1 MNKYGISMEHE
12 KNLVMVT
19 WDFTE
24 KSVYAVEHA
33 VQMSSMIKGEITVV
47 HIVKKDQEIHDAEK
61 LMAEEVKKKF
71 SDPSLNFSF
80 VVRTGNIFHTL
91 GELATELNAVLVI
104 MGTHGIVGMQKF
116 LGSWALKVIAS
127 SKTPFIVVQE
137 SPKSEAMKNIVLPIN
152 YKRETKECVSWTN
165 FFSRKFGTKFHLF
178 RAKYADS
185 NFRKGLD
192 SNMFF
197 ITKYFSS
204 KAIRFETQMAVGEED
219 FGKETIQ
226 YAKNVDADAIL
237 LMTTRDIG
245 FADYVLGPQEQYIIC
260 NSERIPVICINPR
273 PAKNVG
279 GFSASGG

>member
-1 MNKYGISMEHE
+1 MEHE
-12 KNLVMVT
+12 KNLIMVT

-24 KSVYAVEHA
+24 KNVYAIEHA
-33 VQMSSMIKGEITVV
+33 IQMSAMIKSEIAVV
-47 HIVKKDQEIHDAEK
+47 HIVKKEDEIPEAK
-61 LMAEEVKKKF
+61 KRMAEEVKKRF
-71 SDPSLNFSF
+71 SDPALNFSF
-80 VVRTGNIFHTL
+80 VCRSGSIFHTI
-91 GELATELNAVLVI
+91 GELATELNAIMVV
-104 MGTHGIVGMQKF
+104 MGTHGITGMQKF

-127 SKTPFIVVQE
+127 SKAPFIVVQE
-137 SPKSEAMKNIVLPIN
+137 SPKKEAMKNIILPIN
-152 YKRETKECVSWTN
+152 YKRETKECVAWTH

-178 RAKYADS
+178 RAKYQDS

-204 KAIRFETQMAVGEED
+204 KGVRYESQASVGEND

-226 YAKNVDADAIL
+226 YAKKVDADAIL

-245 FADYVLGPQEQYIIC
+245 FTDYVMGAQEQYIIA

-273 PAKNVG
+273 PAKIGG

>member
-1 MNKYGISMEHE
+1 MEHE
-12 KNLVMVT
+12 MNLIMVT

-33 VQMSSMIKGEITVV
+33 VQMSSMIKGEIAVV
-47 HIVKKDQEIHDAEK
+47 HIVKKDQEIAETEK
-61 LMAEEVKKKF
+61 KMKQEVLKKF
-71 SDPSLNFSF
+71 NDPSLKFSF
-80 VVRTGNIFHTL
+80 IVRSGSIFHTI
-91 GELATELNAVLVI
+91 GDLATELNALLVV

-127 SKTPFIVVQE
+127 SKAPFIVVQE
-137 SPKSEAMKNIVLPIN
+137 SPRGEALKNIVLPIN
-152 YKRETKECVSWTN
+152 YKRETKECVTWTH

-178 RAKYADS
+178 RAKYSDS

-197 ITKYFSS
+197 ITKYFNS
-204 KAIRFETQMAVGEED
+204 KAIKFEFQIAVGEND
-219 FGKETIQ
+219 FGKETMQ
-226 YAKNVDADAIL
+226 YAKTVDADAIL

-245 FADYVLGPQEQYIIC
+245 FADYVLGPQEQYIIA

-273 PAKNVG
+273 PAKIGG

>member
-1 MNKYGISMEHE
+1 MEHE
-12 KNLVMVT
+12 MNLIMVT

-33 VQMSSMIKGEITVV
+33 VQMSSMVKGEIAVV
-47 HIVKKDQEIHDAEK
+47 HIVKKDQEIADAEK
-61 LMAEEVKKKF
+61 KMKVEVLQKFNDPALKF
-71 SDPSLNFSF
+71 SFI
-80 VVRTGNIFHTL
+80 VRSGSIFHTI
-91 GELATELNAVLVI
+91 GDLASELNALLVV
-104 MGTHGIVGMQKF
+104 MGTHGIIGMQKF

-127 SKTPFIVVQE
+127 SKAPFIVVQE
-137 SPKSEAMKNIVLPIN
+137 SPKTEPLKNIVLPIN
-152 YKRETKECVSWTN
+152 YKRETKECVSWTH

-178 RAKYADS
+178 RAKYSDS

-197 ITKYFSS
+197 ITKYFNS
-204 KAIRFETQMAVGEED
+204 KAIKFEFQIAVGEND

-226 YAKNVDADAIL
+226 YAKTVDADAIL

-245 FADYVLGPQEQYIIC
+245 FADYVLGPQEQYIIA

-273 PAKNVG
+273 PAKIGG

>member
-1 MNKYGISMEHE
+1 MEHE
-12 KNLVMVT
+12 KNLIMVT

-33 VQMSSMIKGEITVV
+33 VQMSSMIKGEIAVL
-47 HIVKKDQEIHDAEK
+47 HIVKKDQEIPDAEK
-61 LMAEEVKKKF
+61 KMADEIRKKF
-71 SDPSLNFSF
+71 NDPALKFTF
-80 VVRTGNIFHTL
+80 IVRAWNIFHTI
-91 GELATELNAVLVI
+91 GELAAEMNALLVV
-104 MGTHGIVGMQKF
+104 MGTHGIIGMQKF
-116 LGSWALKVIAS
+116 LGSWALKVVAS
-127 SKTPFIVVQE
+127 SKAPFIVVQE
-137 SPKSEAMKNIVLPIN
+137 SPKSEVMKNIVLPIN
-152 YKRETKECVSWTN
+152 YKRETKECVSWTH
-165 FFSRKFGTKFHLF
+165 FFSKKFGTKFHLF

-197 ITKYFSS
+197 ITKYFNS
-204 KAIRFETQMAVGEED
+204 KTIRFESQTSVGEDD

-226 YAKNVDADAIL
+226 YAKTVDADAIL

-245 FADYVLGPQEQYIIC
+245 FADYVLGPQEQYIIA

-273 PAKNVG
+273 PAKLGG

>member
-1 MNKYGISMEHE
+1 MEHE

-33 VQMSSMIKGEITVV
+33 VQMSSMLKGEIAVV
-47 HIVKKDQEIHDAEK
+47 HIVKKDQEISEAK
-61 LMAEEVKKKF
+61 KKMAEEVKQKF
-71 SDPSLNFSF
+71 NDPSLNFSF
-80 VVRTGNIFHTL
+80 VVRTGTIFHTI
-91 GELATELNAVLVI
+91 GEVAAELNALLVV
-104 MGTHGIVGMQKF
+104 MGTHGVVGMQKF

-127 SKTPFIVVQE
+127 SKAPFIVVQE
-137 SPKSEAMKNIVLPIN
+137 SPKSEVMKNIVLPVN
-152 YKRETKECVSWTN
+152 YKRETKECVSWTH

-185 NFRKGLD
+185 NFRRGLD

-197 ITKYFSS
+197 LTKYFNS
-204 KAIRFETQMAVGEED
+204 KNIRFESQTAVGEND
-219 FGKETIQ
+219 FGKETIR
-226 YAKNVDADAIL
+226 YSKTVDADAIL

-245 FADYVLGPQEQYIIC
+245 FTDYVLGPQEQSIIA

-273 PAKNVG
+273 PAKIGG

>member
-1 MNKYGISMEHE
+1 MNKYSKSMEHE
-12 KNLVMVT
+12 KNVIMAT

-24 KSVYAVEHA
+24 KSIYGLEHA
-33 VQMSSMIKGEITVV
+33 VQMSSMITGEIAVV

-61 LMAEEVKKKF
+61 RMAEEIKKKF

-80 VVRTGNIFHTL
+80 IVRTGNIFHTI
-91 GELATELNAVLVI
+91 GELATELNAVLVV
-104 MGTHGIVGMQKF
+104 MPTHGIVGMQKF

-127 SKTPFIVVQE
+127 SKAPFIVVQE

-152 YKRETKECVSWTN
+152 YKRETKECVAWTH
-165 FFSRKFGTKFHLF
+165 FFSKKFGTKFHLF
-178 RAKYADS
+178 RAKYSDS

-192 SNMFF
+192 SNMIF
-197 ITKYFSS
+197 ITKFFNNKS
-204 KAIRFETQMAVGEED
+204 IHFESQMAVGEED
-219 FGKETIQ
+219 FGKETVA

-245 FADYVLGPQEQYIIC
+245 FADYVLGPQEQYIIA

-273 PAKNVG
+273 PAKNIG